1 MNNVLDPDAANGAP
15 SAYGDAVYKQ
25 CPQCGTPIKLA
36 PMPQNDNIKGTLW
49 SDGYLENPDLPEPS
63 ILGKCRAC
71 GAIGCLAELPVMEVP
86 PQPAPGVN
94 HNFVAL
100 TVDDYAV
107 LLENLQDISL
117 QFHAYLRLR
126 FWQLNNHR
134 RRNSDEP
141 PPLSDVERANLHEL
155 LNLLGD
161 ADTDRLFTAEI
172 LRQLQEFEAAQAVLA
187 GAFNAQ
193 VGPIARRL
201 WELARDRKAE
211 LVKIHTVEP

>member
-100 TVDDYAV
+100 TVDDYAA
-107 LLENLQDISL
+107 LLETLQEISL
-117 QFHAYLRLR
+117 QFHAYLRVR
-126 FWQLNNHR
+126 CWQLNKHR

-141 PPLSDVERANLHEL
+141 LPLSDVERANLHEL

-172 LRQLQEFEAAQAVLA
+172 LRQLQEFQAAQAVIS
-187 GAFNAQ
+187 GTFKDQ

-201 WELARDRKAE
+201 WALVRDRKAE
-211 LVKIHTVEP
+211 LVKIDTDEP

>member
-15 SAYGDAVYKQ
+15 SEHGDAVYKQ

-36 PMPQNDNIKGTLW
+36 PMPQNDKKRGTLW
-49 SDGYLENPDLPEPS
+49 SDGYLEKPDLPEPP

-71 GAIGCLAELPVMEVP
+71 GAIGSVAELPVTEEP
-86 PQPAPGVN
+86 PQPAPGIDY
-94 HNFVAL
+94 NFVAL

-141 PPLSDVERANLHEL
+141 PPLSEVERANLHEL

-187 GAFNAQ
+187 GAFNDQ